1 MAVLEIIQ
9 LRLRKVAADDPALIQ
24 SLSSVR
30 EKLRTNSQFYNCV
43 KDPALIYIL
52 GIWPNL
58 DAHQKFLDSPAR
70 DEVLGPQEDMLQ
82 FCWTMHVELDG
93 MHTLPLESPI
103 LAIERLIFKKECME
117 SVEKVVARYTQQ
129 LQRMNSFKT
138 VYGWRCD
145 AAQETH
151 EALVFTGHGNA
162 QIHSTFAAKGIDDN
176 NTAMLNE
183 QFETVQII
191 LGRNLERK
199 DIGI

>member
-1 MAVLEIIQ
+1 
-9 LRLRKVAADDPALIQ
+9 
-24 SLSSVR
+24 
-30 EKLRTNSQFYNCV
+30 
-43 KDPALIYIL
+43 
-52 GIWPNL
+52 
-58 DAHQKFLDSPAR
+58 
-70 DEVLGPQEDMLQ
+70 
-82 FCWTMHVELDG
+82 MHVELDG
-93 MHTLPLESPI
+93 MHTLPLEAPI